1 MIRKNQHVPAR
12 RSALRGA
19 LAAAFALAGPA
30 WLSACGRDQRQ
41 PSGAAQAT
49 APQAVPTTL
58 TALVWAPDW
67 PREMQEVAAAFTR
80 AHPQIQ
86 IDVQFMIGNSVEE
99 NLKPKVAANQLPD
112 LASVNPNAYAAGLA
126 DQDVLADVGRAAAWE
141 NMLDVLKPDWTS
153 PGGRHFGVAGGLA
166 TTMIYYN
173 KVMFHQAGIDR
184 LPGNFEEFLAA
195 CAQLKKAGVTPL
207 LWGAGFPNMLA
218 NGPFSSGFAN
228 NVASGRADWR
238 QALAAGRLDLDTP
251 EVADIFAKIKLLA
264 ARGYVQP
271 GYMNAGYDETMRLFA
286 DGAAAMTFQGSW
298 ASRRLMSARG
308 FAAGVF
314 MPPWNAPG
322 KTAVPVVGSETGFAV
337 CNTGNAARQQA
348 ALQFLDFILG
358 QGFAIQQNRRQNIAP
373 MKRPAGPLSLDPQIA
388 AYARALNAYALTAPP
403 YYTYLPAAAI
413 EALHPLLQQVL
424 AERITPRQAAAGLD
438 AAVRG
443 AAH

>member
-1 MIRKNQHVPAR
+1 MVLAMATGL
-12 RSALRGA
+12 SGCERGQGKP
-19 LAAAFALAGPA
+19 AAAT
-30 WLSACGRDQRQ
+30 
-41 PSGAAQAT
+41 AAVQA
-49 APQAVPTTL
+49 PPLTL

-67 PREMQEVAAAFTR
+67 PQEMQEVAAAFTR
-80 AHPQIQ
+80 AHPQIR
-86 IDVQFMIGNSVEE
+86 IDVQFMIGDSVEA

-112 LASVNPNAYAAGLA
+112 LVSVNPNAYAANLA
-126 DQDVLADVGRAAAWE
+126 DQGLLADAGRSAAWD

-153 PGGRHFGVAGGLA
+153 PAGRHFGVSGGLA

-173 KVMFHQAGIDR
+173 KAMFAQAGISK

-195 CAQLKKAGVTPL
+195 CAQLKKAGFTPL

-228 NVASGRADWR
+228 GVATSRSDWR
-238 QALAAGRLDLDTP
+238 AALAAGTLDLDTP

-264 ARGYVQP
+264 ARGYVQS
-271 GYMNAGYDETMRLFA
+271 GYMNAGYDEAIRLFA
-286 DGAAAMTFQGSW
+286 SGGGAMTFQGSW
-298 ASRRLMSARG
+298 ASRRLMSVKG
-308 FAAGVF
+308 FEAGVF
-314 MPPWNAPG
+314 LPPWNAPG
-322 KTAVPVVGSETGFAV
+322 KTVVPVVGSETGFAV
-337 CNTGNAARQQA
+337 CNTGNTARQQA

-373 MKRPAGPLSLDPQIA
+373 MKRPAGPVSLDPQIA
-388 AYARALNAYALTAPP
+388 AYARALGAYTLTAPP

-424 AERITPRQAAAGLD
+424 AGQITPRQAAASLD

-443 AAH
+443 APH